1 MKQKCITQINP
12 KQEQKQ
18 EQKQEHKNMNM
29 NKQIETYANI
39 YYDNFCNLFKVTN
52 EGNLNTSEEN
62 IKKIEEWFNQSYLLV
77 SIVTGLQ
84 LSEVKF
90 NLELGIEQEYN
101 QKLLMHIY
109 SMSYIGMLHFARILK
124 KEIPIQIMKIKFNT
138 QENTLSLTNI

>member
-1 MKQKCITQINP
+1 M
-12 KQEQKQ
+12 
-18 EQKQEHKNMNM
+18 NMNM

-39 YYDNFCNLFKVTN
+39 YYENFCNLFKVTN

-77 SIVTGLQ
+77 SIVAGIQ

-124 KEIPIQIMKIKFNT
+124 KEIPIQIMKIKFN
-138 QENTLSLTNI
+138 I